1 MHGKGSLYYKDGTI
15 KYKGNFKLGVCED
28 ESKNFDDEG
37 NEKCMSDKFKIKL
50 AKAFSAINKLIGEN
64 KNNDIDNLER
74 HRNSVHD
81 MKSYTKYI
89 NSKFENDSDNDDIF
103 AKEDD

>member
-1 MHGKGSLYYKDGTI
+1 
-15 KYKGNFKLGVCED
+15 
-28 ESKNFDDEG
+28 
-37 NEKCMSDKFKIKL
+37 MSDKFKIKL
-50 AKAFSAINKLIGEN
+50 ANASSAINKITGEN

-89 NSKFENDSDNDDIF
+89 NSKFENDSDNDEILR
-103 AKEDD
+103 KKMIKMIIQIITINNEIC

>member
-1 MHGKGSLYYKDGTI
+1 
-15 KYKGNFKLGVCED
+15 
-28 ESKNFDDEG
+28 
-37 NEKCMSDKFKIKL
+37 MSDKFKIKL

-81 MKSYTKYI
+81 MKSYTKFI

>member
-1 MHGKGSLYYKDGTI
+1 
-15 KYKGNFKLGVCED
+15 
-28 ESKNFDDEG
+28 
-37 NEKCMSDKFKIKL
+37 MSDKFKIKL
-50 AKAFSAINKLIGEN
+50 ANTFSAINKIIGA